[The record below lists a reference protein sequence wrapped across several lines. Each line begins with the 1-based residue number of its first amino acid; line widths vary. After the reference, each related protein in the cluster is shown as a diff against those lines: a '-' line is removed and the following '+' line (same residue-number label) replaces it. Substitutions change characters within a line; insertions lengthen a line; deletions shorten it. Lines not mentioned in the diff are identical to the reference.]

1 MVSRPLE
8 GGRGVEVCL
17 ADWGLSV
24 AGSLCN
30 AAAGEE
36 VLGRGPAVCLVAAAA
51 ASADEAAD
59 RAAAG
64 TALSG

>member
-1 MVSRPLE
+1 M
-8 GGRGVEVCL
+8 CL
-17 ADWGLSV
+17 ADGGLSI
-24 AGSLCN
+24 AGRLCN

-36 VLGRGPAVCLVAAAA
+36 VLGRGPAVCLMAAVA

-64 TALSG
+64 AALGW